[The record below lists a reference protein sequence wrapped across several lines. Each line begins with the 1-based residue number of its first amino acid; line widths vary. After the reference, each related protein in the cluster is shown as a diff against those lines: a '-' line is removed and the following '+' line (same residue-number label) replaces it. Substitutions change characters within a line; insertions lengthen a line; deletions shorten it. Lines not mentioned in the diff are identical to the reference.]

1 MKTPI
6 ISTKMSRYF
15 LDTHIV
21 GWLLS
26 DSPKLDEELR
36 YDIEYPS
43 GNQYVISEFVL
54 LELLHLKQLG
64 KIQITGNARDILS
77 SIETLN
83 IGLEPITDKVFEV
96 LDEIPILTIG
106 NDRHSDM
113 IDRII
118 IAQSIADKCTLIS
131 HDRKFPYY
139 RPYGL
144 MLN

>member
-1 MKTPI
+1 
-6 ISTKMSRYF
+6 MSRYF

-26 DSPKLDEELR
+26 NSPKLDEELR

-43 GNQYVISEFVL
+43 GNQYVTSDFVL

-64 KIQITGNARDILS
+64 KIQINGSARDILN

-83 IGLEPITDKVFEV
+83 VSLEPITDKVFEV

>member
-1 MKTPI
+1 
-6 ISTKMSRYF
+6 MSRYF

-26 DSPKLDEELR
+26 NSPKLDEELR

-43 GNQYVISEFVL
+43 GNQYLISEFVL

-64 KIQITGNARDILS
+64 KIQIKGSARDILC

-83 IGLEPITDKVFEV
+83 VGLEPITDKVFEV

-118 IAQSIADKCTLIS
+118 IAQSIADNCTLIS

-139 RPYGL
+139 RPFGL